1 MQLAKAREDICH
13 YNYLQE
19 SKDLGQDVPYFHL
32 TSTDVHTLLS
42 HMHSAWEGL
51 SSSVVTLYAHVKH
64 KL

>member
-19 SKDLGQDVPYFHL
+19 SKDSGQDVPYFHL

-42 HMHSAWEGL
+42 HTCTVHG
-51 SSSVVTLYAHVKH
+51 KD
-64 KL
+64 